1 MYKTCT
7 RTSNILKISR
17 LQSKVDSILSLAV
30 FIASG
35 MYGNLRKRIRF
46 SEVFLLRAVRRKAEI
61 ADMIDMGKSLRLLP
75 FFIFFSAFLFPQTE
89 LDART
94 IAAMYGR
101 DYVSV
106 SERET
111 VNFPALLEG
120 IWTGDDRYVFFV
132 PENTAEKAAVKPTDI
147 ALILKTYYGW
157 FYDRAAEPEA
167 FAFQSER
174 FLCTATTK
182 EAERLTVTAEDLL
195 NRPPRYDTNGN
206 ALPYDSGAWELV
218 VKYNGKKRYQTRIP
232 VAVIGNEL
240 YLDFVLRFDSEDR
253 PASSGSELGGYWQG
267 VCKRESIGLAPYPRA
282 SEIRSYYVSDD
293 GMYVLRFWE
302 TTMPY
307 TDDLAS
313 FDDTGKTFSVAK
325 HIVSSASV
333 FTCVTG
339 RSNRIRNIVKTPI
352 DFGDYKLDE
361 TGMICVY
368 GKPYMTKV
376 LGKDSAPGLM
386 QIVAEANSRR
396 KDPPPPLFP
405 PSDLNWHWDLIALLE
420 KDNTLVKEVRLR
432 QRAFAETKGEGGK
445 IDALAASMCGTHLK
459 LQEDALKIS
468 DEARK
473 KAQKEAGR

>member
-1 MYKTCT
+1 
-7 RTSNILKISR
+7 
-17 LQSKVDSILSLAV
+17 
-30 FIASG
+30 
-35 MYGNLRKRIRF
+35 
-46 SEVFLLRAVRRKAEI
+46 
-61 ADMIDMGKSLRLLP
+61 MIDMGKSVRLLP
-75 FFIFFSAFLFPQTE
+75 LFVFFSASLFSQTD

-94 IAAMYGR
+94 IAAMYGW

-106 SERET
+106 PKRET
-111 VNFPALLEG
+111 VGFPALLEG
-120 IWTGDDRYVFFV
+120 IWTGGDRYVFFV

-157 FYDRAAEPEA
+157 FYDRTAEPEDWA
-167 FAFQSER
+167 SSPER

-182 EAERLTVTAEDLL
+182 EAERLTVTAENLL
-195 NRPPRYDTNGN
+195 NRPPRYDADGN
-206 ALPYDSGAWELV
+206 AVPYDSGAWELV
-218 VKYNGKKRYQTRIP
+218 VKYNGKKRYETRIP
-232 VAVIGNEL
+232 VAVIGNDL
-240 YLDFVLRFDSEDR
+240 YLDFVLRN
-253 PASSGSELGGYWQG
+253 SSTDAITAGGTELDGYWQG
-267 VCKRESIGLAPYPRA
+267 VCRRENIRIAPYPRV
-282 SEIRSYYVSDD
+282 SEIRSYYVSGGD
-293 GMYVLRFWE
+293 MYALRFWE

-325 HIVSSASV
+325 HIVSNASV

-339 RSNRIRNIVKTPI
+339 RSNRIRNTVKRPL

-361 TGMICVY
+361 TGAICAF

-376 LGKDSAPGLM
+376 VGKDSAPELM
-386 QIVAEANSRR
+386 HIVAEANSRR

-420 KDNTLVKEVRLR
+420 KDNALVQEVRLR

-445 IDALAASMCGTHLK
+445 IDALAASMYGTHLK

-473 KAQKEAGR
+473 KIKAVR

>member
-1 MYKTCT
+1 MYDTV
-7 RTSNILKISR
+7 RISEK
-17 LQSKVDSILSLAV
+17 S
-30 FIASG
+30 
-35 MYGNLRKRIRF
+35 
-46 SEVFLLRAVRRKAEI
+46 

-75 FFIFFSAFLFPQTE
+75 FFIFFSASLFPQTE

-94 IAAMYGR
+94 IAAMYGW
-101 DYVSV
+101 DYVRV
-106 SERET
+106 PERET

-120 IWTGDDRYVFFV
+120 IWTGGDRYVFFV
-132 PENTAEKAAVKPTDI
+132 PENAAARNSGAAQASSKNAKIMPTDI

-167 FAFQSER
+167 FADLSER

-195 NRPPRYDTNGN
+195 DRPPRYDTNGN
-206 ALPYDSGAWELV
+206 ALPYESGAWELV
-218 VKYNGKKRYQTRIP
+218 VKYNGKKKYETRIP

-253 PASSGSELGGYWQG
+253 PASSGSELRGYWQG
-267 VCKRESIGLAPYPRA
+267 VCKRESIRLAPYPRVP
-282 SEIRSYYVSDD
+282 EIRSYYVSDD

-307 TDDLAS
+307 TDALAS
-313 FDDTGKTFSVAK
+313 FDDTDKTFSVAK

-339 RSNRIRNIVKTPI
+339 RSNRIRNIVKTPL

-361 TGMICVY
+361 TGTICVF
-368 GKPYMTKV
+368 GKPYMKKV
-376 LGKDSAPGLM
+376 LGKDSATGLM

-445 IDALAASMCGTHLK
+445 IDALAASMYGTHLK

-473 KAQKEAGR
+473 KARKEAGR

>member
-1 MYKTCT
+1 M
-7 RTSNILKISR
+7 
-17 LQSKVDSILSLAV
+17 QAV
-30 FIASG
+30 C
-35 MYGNLRKRIRF
+35 R
-46 SEVFLLRAVRRKAEI
+46 EAET
-61 ADMIDMGKSLRLLP
+61 ADMIDMGKALRLLP
-75 FFIFFSAFLFPQTE
+75 LFVFFSAFLFPQTE

-106 SERET
+106 PERET

-120 IWTGDDRYVFFV
+120 IWTGGDRYVFFV
-132 PENTAEKAAVKPTDI
+132 PNGSGETEKDGERAALRGEISTEIARDAQSSAGNSAAAQSSSKNAKITPTDI

-167 FAFQSER
+167 FASQSER

-206 ALPYDSGAWELV
+206 AFPYDSGAWELV
-218 VKYNGKKRYQTRIP
+218 VKYNGKKKYETRIP

-253 PASSGSELGGYWQG
+253 PVPSGGELRGYWQG

-282 SEIRSYYVSDD
+282 PEIRSYYVSDD

-307 TDDLAS
+307 TDALAS

-339 RSNRIRNIVKTPI
+339 RSNRIRNIVKTPL

-361 TGMICVY
+361 TGTICVF

-376 LGKDSAPGLM
+376 LGKNSAPGLM

-445 IDALAASMCGTHLK
+445 IDALAASMYGTHLK

>member
-1 MYKTCT
+1 MHDTV
-7 RTSNILKISR
+7 RISEK
-17 LQSKVDSILSLAV
+17 S
-30 FIASG
+30 
-35 MYGNLRKRIRF
+35 
-46 SEVFLLRAVRRKAEI
+46 
-61 ADMIDMGKSLRLLP
+61 ADMIDMGKALRLLP
-75 FFIFFSAFLFPQTE
+75 LFVFFSAFLFPQTE

-94 IAAMYGR
+94 IAAMYGW

-106 SERET
+106 PERET

-167 FAFQSER
+167 FAEQSER

-218 VKYNGKKRYQTRIP
+218 VKYNGKKRYETRIP

-240 YLDFVLRFDSEDR
+240 YLDFVLRFDSSES
-253 PASSGSELGGYWQG
+253 PAFSGSELRGYWQG
-267 VCKRESIGLAPYPRA
+267 VCKRKSIRLAPYPRA

-325 HIVSSASV
+325 HIVSSASI

-339 RSNRIRNIVKTPI
+339 RSDRIRNIVKTPI

-361 TGMICVY
+361 TGMICVF
-368 GKPYMTKV
+368 GKPYMMKV

-420 KDNTLVKEVRLR
+420 KDNALVQEVRLR

-445 IDALAASMCGTHLK
+445 IDALAAAMYGTHLK

-473 KAQKEAGR
+473 KIKAVR

>member
-1 MYKTCT
+1 MYDTV
-7 RTSNILKISR
+7 RISE
-17 LQSKVDSILSLAV
+17 K
-30 FIASG
+30 F
-35 MYGNLRKRIRF
+35 
-46 SEVFLLRAVRRKAEI
+46 
-61 ADMIDMGKSLRLLP
+61 ADMIDMGKSLSLLP
-75 FFIFFSAFLFPQTE
+75 LFVFFSAFLFPQTE

-106 SERET
+106 PEREM

-120 IWTGDDRYVFFV
+120 IWTGGDRYVFFV
-132 PENTAEKAAVKPTDI
+132 PNGSGETEKDGERAALRGETSTEIARGAQSSSKNAKITPTDI
-147 ALILKTYYGW
+147 ALILQTYYGW
-157 FYDRAAEPEA
+157 FYDRAAEPEDWA
-167 FAFQSER
+167 ETNER

-195 NRPPRYDTNGN
+195 NRPPRYDANGN
-206 ALPYDSGAWELV
+206 TVPYDSGAWELV
-218 VKYNGKKRYQTRIP
+218 VKYKGKKRYETRIP
-232 VAVIGNEL
+232 VAVIGNDL

-253 PASSGSELGGYWQG
+253 PASSGGELRGYWQG

-282 SEIRSYYVSDD
+282 PEIRSYYVSDD

-307 TDDLAS
+307 TDALAS

-339 RSNRIRNIVKTPI
+339 RSNRIRNIVKTPL

-361 TGMICVY
+361 TGTICVF

-445 IDALAASMCGTHLK
+445 IDALAASMYGTHLK

>member
-1 MYKTCT
+1 M
-7 RTSNILKISR
+7 
-17 LQSKVDSILSLAV
+17 QAV
-30 FIASG
+30 C
-35 MYGNLRKRIRF
+35 R
-46 SEVFLLRAVRRKAEI
+46 EAET
-61 ADMIDMGKSLRLLP
+61 ADMIDMGKALRLLP
-75 FFIFFSAFLFPQTE
+75 LFVFFSAFLFPQTE

-106 SERET
+106 PERET

-120 IWTGDDRYVFFV
+120 IWAGGDRYVFFV
-132 PENTAEKAAVKPTDI
+132 PENTAEKTAVKPTDI

-157 FYDRAAEPEA
+157 FYDRAAELEA
-167 FAFQSER
+167 FASQSER

-182 EAERLTVTAEDLL
+182 EAERLTVTAENLL

-206 ALPYDSGAWELV
+206 AFPYDSGAWELV
-218 VKYNGKKRYQTRIP
+218 VKYNGKKKYETRIP

-253 PASSGSELGGYWQG
+253 PASSGGELRGYWQG

-282 SEIRSYYVSDD
+282 PEIRSYYVSDD

-307 TDDLAS
+307 TDALAS

-339 RSNRIRNIVKTPI
+339 RSNRIRNIVKTPL

-361 TGMICVY
+361 TGMICVF
-368 GKPYMTKV
+368 GKPYMMKV

-420 KDNTLVKEVRLR
+420 KDNTLVQEVRLR

-445 IDALAASMCGTHLK
+445 IDALAAAMYGTHLK

-468 DEARK
+468 DKARK
-473 KAQKEAGR
+473 KIKAVR

>member
-1 MYKTCT
+1 MYDTV
-7 RTSNILKISR
+7 RISEK
-17 LQSKVDSILSLAV
+17 S
-30 FIASG
+30 
-35 MYGNLRKRIRF
+35 
-46 SEVFLLRAVRRKAEI
+46 
-61 ADMIDMGKSLRLLP
+61 ADMIDMGKSLSLLP
-75 FFIFFSAFLFPQTE
+75 LFVFFSAFLFPQTE

-94 IAAMYGR
+94 IAAMYGW

-106 SERET
+106 PERET
-111 VNFPALLEG
+111 VDFPALLEG
-120 IWTGDDRYVFFV
+120 IWTGGDRYVFFV
-132 PENTAEKAAVKPTDI
+132 PENAAEKTAVKPTDIARGAQSSSENSAAAQSSSKNAKITPTDI

-167 FAFQSER
+167 FANRSER

-206 ALPYDSGAWELV
+206 PLPYDSGAWELV
-218 VKYNGKKRYQTRIP
+218 VKYNGKKKYETRIP

-253 PASSGSELGGYWQG
+253 PAPSSGELRGYWQG
-267 VCKRESIGLAPYPRA
+267 VCKRESIGLAPYPRVP
-282 SEIRSYYVSDD
+282 EIRSYYVSDD

-307 TDDLAS
+307 TDALAS
-313 FDDTGKTFSVAK
+313 FDDTDKTFSVAK

-339 RSNRIRNIVKTPI
+339 RSNRIRNIVKTPL
-352 DFGDYKLDE
+352 DFGDYKLDK
-361 TGMICVY
+361 TGTICVF

-376 LGKDSAPGLM
+376 LGKDSAPHLM

-420 KDNTLVKEVRLR
+420 KDNTLVREVRLR

-445 IDALAASMCGTHLK
+445 IDALAASMYGTHLK
-459 LQEDALKIS
+459 LQENALKIS

>member
-1 MYKTCT
+1 
-7 RTSNILKISR
+7 
-17 LQSKVDSILSLAV
+17 
-30 FIASG
+30 
-35 MYGNLRKRIRF
+35 
-46 SEVFLLRAVRRKAEI
+46 
-61 ADMIDMGKSLRLLP
+61 MGKALRLLP
-75 FFIFFSAFLFPQTE
+75 LFVFFSAFLFPQTE

-94 IAAMYGR
+94 IAAMYGW

-106 SERET
+106 PERET

-157 FYDRAAEPEA
+157 FYDRAAEPEV
-167 FAFQSER
+167 FASQSER

-206 ALPYDSGAWELV
+206 AVPYDSGAWELV
-218 VKYNGKKRYQTRIP
+218 VKYNGKKRYETRIP

-240 YLDFVLRFDSEDR
+240 YLDFVLRSDLQER
-253 PASSGSELGGYWQG
+253 PASSGSELRGYWQG
-267 VCKRESIGLAPYPRA
+267 VCKRKSIRLAPYPRA

-325 HIVSSASV
+325 HIVSSASI

-339 RSNRIRNIVKTPI
+339 RSDRIRNIVKMPL

-361 TGMICVY
+361 TGTICVF

-420 KDNTLVKEVRLR
+420 KDNTIVREVRLR
-432 QRAFAETKGEGGK
+432 QRVFAETKGEGGK
-445 IDALAASMCGTHLK
+445 IDALAASMYGTHLK

-468 DEARK
+468 DEARTIFPAAELTK
-473 KAQKEAGR
+473 DRMHFDIPYVE

>member
-1 MYKTCT
+1 
-7 RTSNILKISR
+7 
-17 LQSKVDSILSLAV
+17 
-30 FIASG
+30 
-35 MYGNLRKRIRF
+35 
-46 SEVFLLRAVRRKAEI
+46 
-61 ADMIDMGKSLRLLP
+61 MIDMGKSVRLLP
-75 FFIFFSAFLFPQTE
+75 LFILCSASLFSQTD

-94 IAAMYGR
+94 IAAMYGW

-106 SERET
+106 PKRET
-111 VNFPALLEG
+111 VRFPALLEG
-120 IWTGDDRYVFFV
+120 IWTGGDRYVFFV

-157 FYDRAAEPEA
+157 FYDRTAEPEDWA
-167 FAFQSER
+167 SSPER

-182 EAERLTVTAEDLL
+182 EAERLTVTAENLL
-195 NRPPRYDTNGN
+195 NRPPRYDADGN
-206 ALPYDSGAWELV
+206 AVPYDSGAWELV
-218 VKYNGKKRYQTRIP
+218 VKYNGKKRYETRIP

-240 YLDFVLRFDSEDR
+240 YLDFVLRN
-253 PASSGSELGGYWQG
+253 SSTDAITAGGTELDGYWQG
-267 VCKRESIGLAPYPRA
+267 VCRRESIRIAPYPRV
-282 SEIRSYYVSDD
+282 SEIRSYYVSGGD
-293 GMYVLRFWE
+293 MYALRFWE

-325 HIVSSASV
+325 HIVSNASV

-339 RSNRIRNIVKTPI
+339 RSNRIRNTVKRPL

-361 TGMICVY
+361 TGTICAF

-376 LGKDSAPGLM
+376 VGKDSAPELM
-386 QIVAEANSRR
+386 HIVAEANSRR

-405 PSDLNWHWDLIALLE
+405 PSDLNWHWDLITLLE
-420 KDNTLVKEVRLR
+420 KDNALVQEVRLR

-445 IDALAASMCGTHLK
+445 IDALAASMYGTHLK

-473 KAQKEAGR
+473 KIKAVR

>member
-1 MYKTCT
+1 MYDTV
-7 RTSNILKISR
+7 RISEK
-17 LQSKVDSILSLAV
+17 S
-30 FIASG
+30 
-35 MYGNLRKRIRF
+35 
-46 SEVFLLRAVRRKAEI
+46 

-75 FFIFFSAFLFPQTE
+75 LFVFFSAFLFPQTE

-94 IAAMYGR
+94 IAAMYGW

-106 SERET
+106 PERET

-167 FAFQSER
+167 FAEQSER

-218 VKYNGKKRYQTRIP
+218 VKYNGKKRYETRIP

-240 YLDFVLRFDSEDR
+240 YLDFVLRFDSSES
-253 PASSGSELGGYWQG
+253 PAFSGSELRGYWQG
-267 VCKRESIGLAPYPRA
+267 VCKRKSIRLAPYPRA

-325 HIVSSASV
+325 HIVSSASI

-339 RSNRIRNIVKTPI
+339 RSDRIRNIVKTPI

-361 TGMICVY
+361 TGMICVF
-368 GKPYMTKV
+368 GKPYMMKV

-420 KDNTLVKEVRLR
+420 KDNALVQEVRLR

-445 IDALAASMCGTHLK
+445 IDALAAAMYGTHLK

-473 KAQKEAGR
+473 KIKAVR

>member
-1 MYKTCT
+1 MYDTV
-7 RTSNILKISR
+7 RISG
-17 LQSKVDSILSLAV
+17 K
-30 FIASG
+30 F
-35 MYGNLRKRIRF
+35 
-46 SEVFLLRAVRRKAEI
+46 
-61 ADMIDMGKSLRLLP
+61 ADMIDMGKSLSLLP
-75 FFIFFSAFLFPQTE
+75 LFVFFSASLFPQTE

-94 IAAMYGR
+94 IAAMYGW

-106 SERET
+106 PERET
-111 VNFPALLEG
+111 VDFPALLEG
-120 IWTGDDRYVFFV
+120 IWTGGDRYVFFV
-132 PENTAEKAAVKPTDI
+132 PENTAEKAAVKPTDIARGAQSSAENSAAAQSSSKNAKITPTDI

-167 FAFQSER
+167 FASQSER

-182 EAERLTVTAEDLL
+182 DAERLTVTAEDLL

-206 ALPYDSGAWELV
+206 ALPYESGAWELV
-218 VKYNGKKRYQTRIP
+218 VKYNGKKKYETRIP

-253 PASSGSELGGYWQG
+253 PAPSGGELRGYWQG
-267 VCKRESIGLAPYPRA
+267 VCKRESIGLAPYPRVP
-282 SEIRSYYVSDD
+282 EIRSFYVSDD

-307 TDDLAS
+307 TDALAS
-313 FDDTGKTFSVAK
+313 FDDTDKTFFVAK

-339 RSNRIRNIVKTPI
+339 RSNRIRNIVKTPL

-361 TGMICVY
+361 TGTICVF

-376 LGKDSAPGLM
+376 LGKDSAPHLM

-445 IDALAASMCGTHLK
+445 IDALAASMYGTHLK
-459 LQEDALKIS
+459 LQENALKIS

-473 KAQKEAGR
+473 KARKEAGR

>member
-1 MYKTCT
+1 MC
-7 RTSNILKISR
+7 
-17 LQSKVDSILSLAV
+17 
-30 FIASG
+30 G
-35 MYGNLRKRIRF
+35 
-46 SEVFLLRAVRRKAEI
+46 EAET
-61 ADMIDMGKSLRLLP
+61 ADMIDMSKSVRLLP
-75 FFIFFSAFLFPQTE
+75 LFIFFSAFLFPQTE

-94 IAAMYGR
+94 ITAMYGW

-106 SERET
+106 PKRET

-132 PENTAEKAAVKPTDI
+132 PENTAAGTSAAAQASSKNAKIMPTDI

-167 FAFQSER
+167 FASQSER

-182 EAERLTVTAEDLL
+182 DAERLTVTAEDLL

-206 ALPYDSGAWELV
+206 AVPYDSGAWELV
-218 VKYNGKKRYQTRIP
+218 VKYNGKKRYETRIP

-240 YLDFVLRFDSEDR
+240 YLDFVLRSDSSES
-253 PASSGSELGGYWQG
+253 PASSGSELRGYWQG
-267 VCKRESIGLAPYPRA
+267 VCKRKSIRLAPYPRA

-293 GMYVLRFWE
+293 GMYALRFWE

-325 HIVSSASV
+325 HIVSNASV

-339 RSNRIRNIVKTPI
+339 RSNRIRNTVKTPI

-361 TGMICVY
+361 TGMICVF

-405 PSDLNWHWDLIALLE
+405 PSDLNWYWDLIALLE
-420 KDNTLVKEVRLR
+420 KDNALVQEVRLR

-445 IDALAASMCGTHLK
+445 IDALAAAMYGTHLK

-468 DEARK
+468 DKARK
-473 KAQKEAGR
+473 KIKAVR

>member
-1 MYKTCT
+1 MYEPPKTD
-7 RTSNILKISR
+7 I
-17 LQSKVDSILSLAV
+17 
-30 FIASG
+30 
-35 MYGNLRKRIRF
+35 F
-46 SEVFLLRAVRRKAEI
+46 SEVFLLRSVCGEAET
-61 ADMIDMGKSLRLLP
+61 ADMIDMGKSLRLLL
-75 FFIFFSAFLFPQTE
+75 FFVFFSAPLWAQTE

-94 IAAMYGR
+94 IAAMYGW

-106 SERET
+106 PERET

-120 IWTGDDRYVFFV
+120 IWTGGDRYVFFV
-132 PENTAEKAAVKPTDI
+132 PQTSDETDEDAENSTGEGESPAGDARAERTAADNSASARASSKNAKIKPTDI
-147 ALILKTYYGW
+147 VLILKTYYGW
-157 FYDRAAEPEA
+157 FYDRAAEPET
-167 FAFQSER
+167 FASQSER

-206 ALPYDSGAWELV
+206 AVPYDSGAWELV
-218 VKYNGKKRYQTRIP
+218 VRYNGKKKYETRIP

-253 PASSGSELGGYWQG
+253 SAGELGGYWQG
-267 VCKRESIGLAPYPRA
+267 VCKRESIRLAPYPRVP
-282 SEIRSYYVSDD
+282 EIRSYYVSDD

-307 TDDLAS
+307 TDILAS
-313 FDDTGKTFSVAK
+313 FDDAGKTFSVAK
-325 HIVSSASV
+325 HIVSSASI

-339 RSNRIRNIVKTPI
+339 RSNRIRNIVKMPL

-361 TGMICVY
+361 TGTICVF

-376 LGKDSAPGLM
+376 LGKDSAPHLM

-432 QRAFAETKGEGGK
+432 QRVFAETKGEGGK
-445 IDALAASMCGTHLK
+445 IDALAASMYGTHLK

-473 KAQKEAGR
+473 KARKEAGR

>member
-1 MYKTCT
+1 
-7 RTSNILKISR
+7 
-17 LQSKVDSILSLAV
+17 
-30 FIASG
+30 
-35 MYGNLRKRIRF
+35 
-46 SEVFLLRAVRRKAEI
+46 
-61 ADMIDMGKSLRLLP
+61 MGKALRLLP
-75 FFIFFSAFLFPQTE
+75 LFVFFSAFLCAQTE

-94 IAAMYGR
+94 IAAMYGW

-106 SERET
+106 PERET

-167 FAFQSER
+167 FAEQSER

-195 NRPPRYDTNGN
+195 NRPPRYDANGN
-206 ALPYDSGAWELV
+206 VLPYESGAWELV
-218 VKYNGKKRYQTRIP
+218 VKYNGKKKYETRIP

-240 YLDFVLRFDSEDR
+240 YLDFVLRVDSV
-253 PASSGSELGGYWQG
+253 GSPSALLGGELRGYWQG
-267 VCKRESIGLAPYPRA
+267 VCKRQSIRLAPYPRA
-282 SEIRSYYVSDD
+282 PEIRSYYVSDD

-325 HIVSSASV
+325 HIVSSASI

-361 TGMICVY
+361 TGMICVF

-420 KDNTLVKEVRLR
+420 KDNTLVREVRLR
-432 QRAFAETKGEGGK
+432 QRVFAETKGEGGK
-445 IDALAASMCGTHLK
+445 IDALAASMYGTHLK

-473 KAQKEAGR
+473 KIKAVR

>member
-1 MYKTCT
+1 MHDTV
-7 RTSNILKISR
+7 RISEK
-17 LQSKVDSILSLAV
+17 S
-30 FIASG
+30 
-35 MYGNLRKRIRF
+35 
-46 SEVFLLRAVRRKAEI
+46 
-61 ADMIDMGKSLRLLP
+61 ADMIDMGKALRLLP
-75 FFIFFSAFLFPQTE
+75 LFVFFSAFLFPQTE

-94 IAAMYGR
+94 IAAMYGW

-106 SERET
+106 PERET
-111 VNFPALLEG
+111 VDFPALLEG
-120 IWTGDDRYVFFV
+120 IWTGGDRYVFFV
-132 PENTAEKAAVKPTDI
+132 PENTAAGTSASAQVPSKKAKTMPIDI

-167 FAFQSER
+167 FASQSER
-174 FLCTATTK
+174 FLCTATTR

-218 VKYNGKKRYQTRIP
+218 VKYNGKKKYETRIP

-240 YLDFVLRFDSEDR
+240 YLDFVLRFDSAES
-253 PASSGSELGGYWQG
+253 PAFSGSELRGYWQG
-267 VCKRESIGLAPYPRA
+267 VCKRKSIRLAPYPRA

-325 HIVSSASV
+325 HIVSSASI

-339 RSNRIRNIVKTPI
+339 RSDRIRNIVKTPI

-361 TGMICVY
+361 TGMICVF

-420 KDNTLVKEVRLR
+420 KDNTLVKEVRRR
-432 QRAFAETKGEGGK
+432 QRAFVETKGEGGK
-445 IDALAASMCGTHLK
+445 IDALAASMYGTHLK

-473 KAQKEAGR
+473 KIKAVR

>member
-1 MYKTCT
+1 MYDTV
-7 RTSNILKISR
+7 RISE
-17 LQSKVDSILSLAV
+17 K
-30 FIASG
+30 F
-35 MYGNLRKRIRF
+35 
-46 SEVFLLRAVRRKAEI
+46 
-61 ADMIDMGKSLRLLP
+61 ADMIDMGKALRLLP
-75 FFIFFSAFLFPQTE
+75 LFVFFSAFLFPQTE
-89 LDART
+89 LDAHT

-106 SERET
+106 PERET

-120 IWTGDDRYVFFV
+120 IWTGGDRYVFFV
-132 PENTAEKAAVKPTDI
+132 PNGSGETEKDGERAALRGEISTEIARDAQSSAGNSAAAQSSSKNAKITPTDI

-167 FAFQSER
+167 FASQSER

-206 ALPYDSGAWELV
+206 AFPYDSGAWELV
-218 VKYNGKKRYQTRIP
+218 VKYNGKKKYETRIP

-253 PASSGSELGGYWQG
+253 PVPSGGELRGYWQG
-267 VCKRESIGLAPYPRA
+267 VCKRESIGLAPYPRVP
-282 SEIRSYYVSDD
+282 EIRSYYVSDD

-307 TDDLAS
+307 TDALAS

-339 RSNRIRNIVKTPI
+339 RSNRIRNIVKTPL

-361 TGMICVY
+361 TGTICVF

-420 KDNTLVKEVRLR
+420 KDNTLVQEVRLR

-445 IDALAASMCGTHLK
+445 IDALAASMYGTHLK

-468 DEARK
+468 DESRK

>member
-1 MYKTCT
+1 MYDTV
-7 RTSNILKISR
+7 RISG
-17 LQSKVDSILSLAV
+17 K
-30 FIASG
+30 F
-35 MYGNLRKRIRF
+35 
-46 SEVFLLRAVRRKAEI
+46 
-61 ADMIDMGKSLRLLP
+61 ADMIDMGKSLSLLP
-75 FFIFFSAFLFPQTE
+75 LFVFFSASLFPQTE

-94 IAAMYGR
+94 IAAMYGW

-106 SERET
+106 PERET

-120 IWTGDDRYVFFV
+120 IWTGGDRYVFFV
-132 PENTAEKAAVKPTDI
+132 PENTAAKAAVKPTDIARGAQSSAENSAAAQSSSKNAKITPTDI

-167 FAFQSER
+167 FASQSER

-182 EAERLTVTAEDLL
+182 DAERLTVTAEDLL

-218 VKYNGKKRYQTRIP
+218 VKYNGKKKYETRIP
-232 VAVIGNEL
+232 VAVIGNDL
-240 YLDFVLRFDSEDR
+240 YLDFALRIDSAGN
-253 PASSGSELGGYWQG
+253 PSALSGSELAGYWQG

-307 TDDLAS
+307 TDALAS

-339 RSNRIRNIVKTPI
+339 RSNRIRNIVKTPL

-361 TGMICVY
+361 TGTICVF

-445 IDALAASMCGTHLK
+445 IDALAASMYGTHLK

-473 KAQKEAGR
+473 KARKEAGR

>member
-1 MYKTCT
+1 MYDTV
-7 RTSNILKISR
+7 RISG
-17 LQSKVDSILSLAV
+17 K
-30 FIASG
+30 F
-35 MYGNLRKRIRF
+35 
-46 SEVFLLRAVRRKAEI
+46 
-61 ADMIDMGKSLRLLP
+61 ADMIDMGKSLSLLP
-75 FFIFFSAFLFPQTE
+75 LFVFFSASLFPQTE

-94 IAAMYGR
+94 IAAMYGW

-106 SERET
+106 PERET

-120 IWTGDDRYVFFV
+120 IWTGGDRYVFFV
-132 PENTAEKAAVKPTDI
+132 PENTAEKAAVKPTDIARGAQSSAENSAAAQSSSKNAKITPTDI

-167 FAFQSER
+167 FASQSER

-182 EAERLTVTAEDLL
+182 DAERLTVTAEDLL

-206 ALPYDSGAWELV
+206 ALPYESGAWELV
-218 VKYNGKKRYQTRIP
+218 VKYNGKKKYETRIP

-253 PASSGSELGGYWQG
+253 LAPSGGELRGYWQG
-267 VCKRESIGLAPYPRA
+267 VCKRESIGLAPYPRVP
-282 SEIRSYYVSDD
+282 EIRSFYVSDD

-307 TDDLAS
+307 TDALAS
-313 FDDTGKTFSVAK
+313 FDDTDKTFFVAK

-339 RSNRIRNIVKTPI
+339 RSNRIRNIVKTPL

-361 TGMICVY
+361 TGTICVF

-445 IDALAASMCGTHLK
+445 IDALAASMYGTHLK
-459 LQEDALKIS
+459 LQENALKIS

-473 KAQKEAGR
+473 KARKEAGR

>member
-1 MYKTCT
+1 M
-7 RTSNILKISR
+7 
-17 LQSKVDSILSLAV
+17 LQAV
-30 FIASG
+30 CG
-35 MYGNLRKRIRF
+35 
-46 SEVFLLRAVRRKAEI
+46 EAET
-61 ADMIDMGKSLRLLP
+61 ADMIDMSKSVRLLP
-75 FFIFFSAFLFPQTE
+75 LFVFFSAFLFPQTE

-94 IAAMYGR
+94 IAAMYGW

-106 SERET
+106 PERET

-120 IWTGDDRYVFFV
+120 IWTGDDRYVFFI
-132 PENTAEKAAVKPTDI
+132 PENTAEKTAVKPTDI

-167 FAFQSER
+167 FASQSER

-206 ALPYDSGAWELV
+206 ALPYESGAWELV
-218 VKYNGKKRYQTRIP
+218 VKYNGKKKYETRIP

-253 PASSGSELGGYWQG
+253 PASSGGELRGYWQG

-282 SEIRSYYVSDD
+282 PEIRSYYVSDD

-307 TDDLAS
+307 TDALAS

-339 RSNRIRNIVKTPI
+339 RSNRIRNIVKTPL

-361 TGMICVY
+361 TGMICVF

-376 LGKDSAPGLM
+376 LGRDSAPGLM

-405 PSDLNWHWDLIALLE
+405 PSDLNWHWDIIALLE
-420 KDNTLVKEVRLR
+420 KDNTLVREVRLR
-432 QRAFAETKGEGGK
+432 QRAFAETNGEGGK
-445 IDALAASMCGTHLK
+445 IDALAAAMYGTHLK

-468 DEARK
+468 DKARK
-473 KAQKEAGR
+473 KIKAVR

>member
-1 MYKTCT
+1 MYDTV
-7 RTSNILKISR
+7 RISG
-17 LQSKVDSILSLAV
+17 K
-30 FIASG
+30 F
-35 MYGNLRKRIRF
+35 
-46 SEVFLLRAVRRKAEI
+46 
-61 ADMIDMGKSLRLLP
+61 ADMIDMGKSLSLLP
-75 FFIFFSAFLFPQTE
+75 LFVFFSASLFPQTE

-94 IAAMYGR
+94 IAAMYGW

-106 SERET
+106 PERET

-120 IWTGDDRYVFFV
+120 IWTGGDRYVFFV
-132 PENTAEKAAVKPTDI
+132 PENTAEKAAVKPTDIARGAQSSAENSAAAQSSSKNAKITPTDI

-167 FAFQSER
+167 FASQSER

-182 EAERLTVTAEDLL
+182 DAERLTVTAEDLL

-206 ALPYDSGAWELV
+206 ALPYESGAWELV
-218 VKYNGKKRYQTRIP
+218 VKYNGKKKYETRIP

-253 PASSGSELGGYWQG
+253 PAPSGGELRGYWQG
-267 VCKRESIGLAPYPRA
+267 VCKRESIGLAPYPRVP
-282 SEIRSYYVSDD
+282 EIRSYYVSDD

-307 TDDLAS
+307 TDALAS
-313 FDDTGKTFSVAK
+313 FDDTDKTFFVAK

-339 RSNRIRNIVKTPI
+339 RSNRIRNIVKTPL
-352 DFGDYKLDE
+352 DFGDYKLDK
-361 TGMICVY
+361 TGTICVF

-376 LGKDSAPGLM
+376 LGKDSAPHLM

-420 KDNTLVKEVRLR
+420 KDNTLVREVRLR

-445 IDALAASMCGTHLK
+445 IDALAASMYGTHLK

>member
-1 MYKTCT
+1 
-7 RTSNILKISR
+7 
-17 LQSKVDSILSLAV
+17 
-30 FIASG
+30 
-35 MYGNLRKRIRF
+35 
-46 SEVFLLRAVRRKAEI
+46 
-61 ADMIDMGKSLRLLP
+61 MIDMGKSVRLLP
-75 FFIFFSAFLFPQTE
+75 LFILCSASLFSQTD

-94 IAAMYGR
+94 IAAMYGW

-106 SERET
+106 PKRET
-111 VNFPALLEG
+111 VRFPALLEG
-120 IWTGDDRYVFFV
+120 IWTGGDRYVFFV

-157 FYDRAAEPEA
+157 FYDRTAEPEDWA
-167 FAFQSER
+167 SSPER

-182 EAERLTVTAEDLL
+182 EAERLTVTAENLL
-195 NRPPRYDTNGN
+195 NRPPRYDADGN
-206 ALPYDSGAWELV
+206 AVPYDSGAWELV
-218 VKYNGKKRYQTRIP
+218 VKYNGKKRYETRIP

-240 YLDFVLRFDSEDR
+240 YLDFVLRN
-253 PASSGSELGGYWQG
+253 SSPDAITAGGTELDGYWQG
-267 VCKRESIGLAPYPRA
+267 VCRRESIRIAPYPRV
-282 SEIRSYYVSDD
+282 SEIRSYYVSGGD
-293 GMYVLRFWE
+293 MYALRFWE

-325 HIVSSASV
+325 HIVSNASV

-339 RSNRIRNIVKTPI
+339 RSNRIRNTVKRPL

-361 TGMICVY
+361 TGAICAF

-376 LGKDSAPGLM
+376 VGKDSAPELM
-386 QIVAEANSRR
+386 HIVAEANSRR

-420 KDNTLVKEVRLR
+420 KDNALVQEVRLR

-445 IDALAASMCGTHLK
+445 IDALAASMYGTHLK

-473 KAQKEAGR
+473 KIKAVR

>member
-1 MYKTCT
+1 MHDTV
-7 RTSNILKISR
+7 RISG
-17 LQSKVDSILSLAV
+17 K
-30 FIASG
+30 F
-35 MYGNLRKRIRF
+35 
-46 SEVFLLRAVRRKAEI
+46 

-75 FFIFFSAFLFPQTE
+75 FFVFFSAFLFPQPE

-94 IAAMYGR
+94 IAAMYGW

-106 SERET
+106 PERET
-111 VNFPALLEG
+111 VDFPALLEG
-120 IWTGDDRYVFFV
+120 IWTGGDRYVFFV
-132 PENTAEKAAVKPTDI
+132 PENTAEKAAVKPTDIARGAQSSAENSAAAQSSSKNAKITPTDI

-167 FAFQSER
+167 FASQSER

-182 EAERLTVTAEDLL
+182 DAERLTVTAEDLL

-206 ALPYDSGAWELV
+206 PLPYDSGAWELV
-218 VKYNGKKRYQTRIP
+218 VKYNGKKKYETRIP

-253 PASSGSELGGYWQG
+253 PAPSGGELRGYWQG
-267 VCKRESIGLAPYPRA
+267 VCKRESIGLAPYPRVP
-282 SEIRSYYVSDD
+282 EIRSYYVSDD

-307 TDDLAS
+307 TDALAS
-313 FDDTGKTFSVAK
+313 FDDTDKTFSVAK

-339 RSNRIRNIVKTPI
+339 RSNRIRNIVKTPL
-352 DFGDYKLDE
+352 DFGDYKLDK
-361 TGMICVY
+361 TGTICVF

-376 LGKDSAPGLM
+376 LGKDSAPHLM
-386 QIVAEANSRR
+386 QIVVEANARR

-420 KDNTLVKEVRLR
+420 KDNTLVREVRLR

-445 IDALAASMCGTHLK
+445 IDALAASMYGTHLK

-473 KAQKEAGR
+473 KARKEAGR

>member
-1 MYKTCT
+1 MYDTV
-7 RTSNILKISR
+7 RISE
-17 LQSKVDSILSLAV
+17 K
-30 FIASG
+30 F
-35 MYGNLRKRIRF
+35 
-46 SEVFLLRAVRRKAEI
+46 
-61 ADMIDMGKSLRLLP
+61 ADMIDMGKSLCLLP
-75 FFIFFSAFLFPQTE
+75 LFVFFSASLFPQTE

-94 IAAMYGR
+94 IAAMYGW

-106 SERET
+106 PERET
-111 VNFPALLEG
+111 VDFPALLEG
-120 IWTGDDRYVFFV
+120 IWTGGDRYVFFV

-167 FAFQSER
+167 FTSQSER

-218 VKYNGKKRYQTRIP
+218 VKYNGKKRYETRIP

-253 PASSGSELGGYWQG
+253 PASSGGELRGYWQG
-267 VCKRESIGLAPYPRA
+267 VCKRESIRLAPYPRA
-282 SEIRSYYVSDD
+282 PEIRSYYVSDD

-325 HIVSSASV
+325 HIVSNASI

-339 RSNRIRNIVKTPI
+339 RSNRIRNIVKTPL

-361 TGMICVY
+361 TGTICVF

-376 LGKDSAPGLM
+376 LGKDSAPHLM
-386 QIVAEANSRR
+386 QIVAEANARR

-420 KDNTLVKEVRLR
+420 KDNTLVREVRRR

-445 IDALAASMCGTHLK
+445 IDALAASMYGTHLK

-473 KAQKEAGR
+473 KIKAVR

>member
-1 MYKTCT
+1 MYDTV
-7 RTSNILKISR
+7 RISEK
-17 LQSKVDSILSLAV
+17 S
-30 FIASG
+30 
-35 MYGNLRKRIRF
+35 
-46 SEVFLLRAVRRKAEI
+46 
-61 ADMIDMGKSLRLLP
+61 ADMIDMSKALRLLP
-75 FFIFFSAFLFPQTE
+75 LFIFFSSFLFPQTE

-94 IAAMYGR
+94 IAAMYGW

-106 SERET
+106 PERET

-120 IWTGDDRYVFFV
+120 IWTGDDRYVFFI
-132 PENTAEKAAVKPTDI
+132 PENTAAGISAAAQASSKNAKIMPTDI

-157 FYDRAAEPEA
+157 FYDRAAEPEV
-167 FAFQSER
+167 FASQSER

-182 EAERLTVTAEDLL
+182 EAERLTVTAENLL

-206 ALPYDSGAWELV
+206 AVPYDSGAWELV
-218 VKYNGKKRYQTRIP
+218 VKYNGKKRYETRIP

-240 YLDFVLRFDSEDR
+240 YLDFVLRSDPAES
-253 PASSGSELGGYWQG
+253 PASSGNELRGYWQG
-267 VCKRESIGLAPYPRA
+267 VCKRESIRLAPYPRA
-282 SEIRSYYVSDD
+282 PEIRSYYVSDD

-325 HIVSSASV
+325 HIVSSASI

-339 RSNRIRNIVKTPI
+339 RSNRIRNIVKMPL
-352 DFGDYKLDE
+352 DFGNYKLDE
-361 TGMICVY
+361 TGMICVF
-368 GKPYMTKV
+368 GKPYMMKV
-376 LGKDSAPGLM
+376 LGKDSASGLM

-420 KDNTLVKEVRLR
+420 KDNTLVREVRLR
-432 QRAFAETKGEGGK
+432 QRAFAETNGEGGK
-445 IDALAASMCGTHLK
+445 IDALAAAMYGTHLK

-468 DEARK
+468 DKARK
-473 KAQKEAGR
+473 KIKAVR

>member
-1 MYKTCT
+1 MYDTV
-7 RTSNILKISR
+7 RISEK
-17 LQSKVDSILSLAV
+17 S
-30 FIASG
+30 
-35 MYGNLRKRIRF
+35 
-46 SEVFLLRAVRRKAEI
+46 
-61 ADMIDMGKSLRLLP
+61 ADMIDMGKALRLLP
-75 FFIFFSAFLFPQTE
+75 LFVFFSAFLFPQTE

-94 IAAMYGR
+94 IAAIYGW

-106 SERET
+106 PERET
-111 VNFPALLEG
+111 VDFPALLEG
-120 IWTGDDRYVFFV
+120 IWTGGDRYVFFV

-167 FAFQSER
+167 FASQSEQ

-182 EAERLTVTAEDLL
+182 EAERLTVTAENLL
-195 NRPPRYDTNGN
+195 NRPLRYDADGN
-206 ALPYDSGAWELV
+206 AVPYDSGAWELV
-218 VKYNGKKRYQTRIP
+218 VKYNGKKRYETRIP
-232 VAVIGNEL
+232 VAVIGNDL
-240 YLDFVLRFDSEDR
+240 YLDFVLRN
-253 PASSGSELGGYWQG
+253 SSTDAITAGGTELDGYWQG
-267 VCKRESIGLAPYPRA
+267 VCRRESIRIAPYPRV

-325 HIVSSASV
+325 HIVSSASI

-339 RSNRIRNIVKTPI
+339 RSNRIRNIVKTPL

-361 TGMICVY
+361 TGMICVF

-376 LGKDSAPGLM
+376 LGKNSAPGLM

-396 KDPPPPLFP
+396 KDPPHPLFP
-405 PSDLNWHWDLIALLE
+405 PRDLNWHWDLIALLE

-445 IDALAASMCGTHLK
+445 IDALAASMYGTHLK

-468 DEARK
+468 DKARK
-473 KAQKEAGR
+473 KIKAVR

>member
-1 MYKTCT
+1 
-7 RTSNILKISR
+7 
-17 LQSKVDSILSLAV
+17 
-30 FIASG
+30 
-35 MYGNLRKRIRF
+35 
-46 SEVFLLRAVRRKAEI
+46 
-61 ADMIDMGKSLRLLP
+61 MGKSLRLLP
-75 FFIFFSAFLFPQTE
+75 LFVFFSAFLFPQTE

-94 IAAMYGR
+94 IAAMYGW

-106 SERET
+106 PERET

-167 FAFQSER
+167 FASQSER

-195 NRPPRYDTNGN
+195 NRPPRYDMNGN

-218 VKYNGKKRYQTRIP
+218 VKYNGKKKYETRIP

-240 YLDFVLRFDSEDR
+240 YLDFVLRVDSV
-253 PASSGSELGGYWQG
+253 GSPSALLGGELRGYWQG
-267 VCKRESIGLAPYPRA
+267 VCKRQSIRLAPYPRA
-282 SEIRSYYVSDD
+282 PEIRSYYVSDD

-325 HIVSSASV
+325 HIVSSASI

-339 RSNRIRNIVKTPI
+339 RSNRIRNIVKTPL

-361 TGMICVY
+361 TGMICVF

-420 KDNTLVKEVRLR
+420 KDNTLVREVRLR

-445 IDALAASMCGTHLK
+445 IDALAASMYGTHLK

-473 KAQKEAGR
+473 KIKAVR